1 MQWKMLSTLG
11 ILASILALG
20 TMSLTNHA
28 HAQLNPDEPETI
40 EELEGLLGNNTEVM
54 EENTPISNPNNT
66 ILDAIETNMEEN
78 CMTLP
83 DGSQECP

>member
-1 MQWKMLSTLG
+1 MQWKMLSTLV
-11 ILASILALG
+11 ILASTLALG
-20 TMSLTNHA
+20 TIFLTNQV

-40 EELEGLLGNNTEVM
+40 EELDEILGNNTEVM

-66 ILDAIETNMEEN
+66 ILDATEINIEED